1 MKKIHTYTVKKNYCF
16 SGLVLLFLFSLISN
30 VFVYANDDTLNFYV
44 SPEFPESQ
52 VEGNESYF
60 NLNIEPGSTENLTL
74 RLQNANEQAKK
85 IQITAHTA
93 LTNVMG
99 VVEYGRDAEEADPT
113 LFYSLADLIEVPEEP
128 IELAGNETKTISVPL
143 IMPKEKFE
151 GFLAG
156 GLRIT
161 EIQEESEEETTEE
174 EGVAIKNEFAYVV
187 GVVVSNDR
195 ASVKPDLEL
204 LDVFAD
210 QLNYRNVISANL
222 QNFTPSFVNRLEV
235 EATIHREGEEQV
247 LYQAHQE
254 QMQMAPNSNFNF
266 PISLEGDRFRS
277 GEYLLKMTARSGE
290 EEWQW
295 ERKFTID
302 ADEARALNKQ
312 DVTIDTSINW
322 WLITTLCLFM
332 LLLIIVGRLAIKNK
346 KK

>member
-60 NLNIEPGSTENLTL
+60 NLNMEPGSTENLTL

-128 IELAGNETKTISVPL
+128 IELAGNETKTISVSL
-143 IMPKEKFE
+143 IMPQEKYE

-222 QNFTPSFVNRLEV
+222 
-235 EATIHREGEEQV
+235 
-247 LYQAHQE
+247 
-254 QMQMAPNSNFNF
+254 
-266 PISLEGDRFRS
+266 
-277 GEYLLKMTARSGE
+277 
-290 EEWQW
+290 
-295 ERKFTID
+295 
-302 ADEARALNKQ
+302 
-312 DVTIDTSINW
+312 
-322 WLITTLCLFM
+322 
-332 LLLIIVGRLAIKNK
+332 
-346 KK
+346 